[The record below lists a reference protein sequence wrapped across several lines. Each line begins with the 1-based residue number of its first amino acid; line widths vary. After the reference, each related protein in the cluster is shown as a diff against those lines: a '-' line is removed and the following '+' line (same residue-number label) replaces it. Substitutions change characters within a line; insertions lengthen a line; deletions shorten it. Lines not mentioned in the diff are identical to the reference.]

1 MTRICQQETF
11 IETAFKIPS
20 SSLTY
25 LRKKLIKRLLP
36 FQVIVT
42 TIKLEMTKCPKSK
55 EIKAKINKWDLIK
68 SICTVKKPHQ
78 QNEKTTYGLGENISK

>member
-20 SSLTY
+20 SSLKH

-42 TIKLEMTKCPKSK
+42 TIKLEMTNCPKSK
-55 EIKAKINKWDLIK
+55 EIKAKISKWDLIK
-68 SICTVKKPHQ
+68 SICTVKKPHK